1 MAERGQTEGGA
12 ANRKGLLH
20 SDLCI
25 CKWIVVIGGFT
36 QDAHRP
42 TGVETLWLKLRRFAG
57 PYVSLQLRE
66 WNDDFEGLA
75 ERIWRLKPD
84 GLEPDVRINAYS
96 WGAGHGAIELSEQ
109 LGQRGISVTK
119 MVLCDPVY
127 HSWVAPWRAVWS
139 LVEPRITIPAN
150 VREVWSLRQEVN
162 RPRGHDVKTSNADT
176 VVHAPKVLK
185 RAHQWMDDAPD
196 WHSLAVEAAQ

>member
-1 MAERGQTEGGA
+1 MT
-12 ANRKGLLH
+12 GLLH
-20 SDLCI
+20 RNPSDPTI
-25 CKWIVVIGGFT
+25 AKWIIVIGGFT
-36 QDAHRP
+36 QDAYRP
-42 TGVETLWLKLRRFAG
+42 TGVETLWLKLRRFVE
-57 PYVSLQLRE
+57 PHVSLQLRE

-96 WGAGHGAIELSEQ
+96 WGAGHGGIELSKE
-109 LGQRGISVTK
+109 LGKRGISVTK

-150 VREVWSLRQEVN
+150 VREVWSLRQDNN
-162 RPRGHDVKTSNADT
+162 RPRGHDVKAVGTKT
-176 VVHAPKVLK
+176 VVHEPVVVK
-185 RAHQWMDDAPD
+185 RGHQYMDDASE
-196 WHSLAVEAAQ
+196 WHSLAVEVAK